1 MRDPYD
7 ILKHP
12 VVTEKATALSEKNQ
26 YVFNVATDATKQ
38 EIRFAVRSVFKKTV
52 LRVNTM
58 PVAGKKVRQR
68 YANYGKKPDW
78 KKAIVTLKEGETIDL
93 V

>member
-12 VVTEKATALSEKNQ
+12 CVTEKATALSEKGQ

-38 EIRFAVRSVFKKTV
+38 EIRYAVRQVFQKNV
-52 LRVNTM
+52 VRVNTM
-58 PVAGKKVRQR
+58 PVAGKKVRAR
-68 YANYGKKPDW
+68 SANFGKKPDW
-78 KKAIVTLKEGETIDL
+78 KKAIVTLKAGETIEL

>member
-12 VVTEKATALSEKNQ
+12 VVTEKATALSEQGQ

-38 EIRFAVRSVFKKTV
+38 EIRYAVRQVFKKNV
-52 LRVNTM
+52 VRVNTM
-58 PVAGKKVRQR
+58 NVTGKKVRER
-68 YANYGKKPDW
+68 YVSAGKKPNW
-78 KKAIVTLKEGETIDL
+78 KKAVVTLNQGETIDL